1 MMSRLEKKIGWRPAT
16 RCCGEMTLNRL
27 SGFTMIEV
35 LIAMTVVAIL
45 LTIGIPSFRYVTN
58 SNRIAAEI
66 NGLLGDMQYARSEAI
81 KEGQPVTVCV
91 SANGTSCA
99 NTNTWQN
106 GWIVFS
112 DVNGN
117 AAVDAGDVVLRV
129 QKTFASTDTFVATNT
144 VGAVTFNR
152 EGYANGIANGTLIAL
167 HDSTNTS
174 NWTRCL
180 SINLAGMML
189 SQIHGAT
196 ANGVTCQ

>member
-1 MMSRLEKKIGWRPAT
+1 
-16 RCCGEMTLNRL
+16 LNRL
-27 SGFTMIEV
+27 SGFTLVEMLV
-35 LIAMTVVAIL
+35 SVAVVGIL

-66 NGLLGDMQYARSEAI
+66 NGLLGDMQYARAEAI

-91 SANGTSCA
+91 SADGTSCSGV
-99 NTNTWQN
+99 NVTTWHN

-129 QKTFASTDTFVATNT
+129 QTTFASSDTFVATNT
-144 VGAVTFNR
+144 IGAVTFNR
-152 EGYANGIANGTLIAL
+152 EGYANGIPNGTLIKL
-167 HDSTNTS
+167 HDSTNTN

-180 SINLAGMML
+180 SVNLTGMML
-189 SQIHGAT
+189 SQTYGVT
-196 ANGVTCQ
+196 VNGVTCN

>member
-1 MMSRLEKKIGWRPAT
+1 MLVTIT
-16 RCCGEMTLNRL
+16 
-27 SGFTMIEV
+27 
-35 LIAMTVVAIL
+35 IAAIL
-45 LTIGIPSFRYVTN
+45 LMIGVPSFQYVTN

-91 SANGTSCA
+91 SQNGTSCV
-99 NTNTWQN
+99 NTNTWQK

-129 QKTFASTDTFVATNT
+129 QKTFASTDTFVATNN

-152 EGYANGIANGTLIAL
+152 EGYANGIANGLIAL
-167 HDSTNTS
+167 HDSTNNH
-174 NWTRCL
+174 NWIRCL
-180 SINLAGMML
+180 SINLTGMML
-189 SQIHGAT
+189 SQTYGNT
-196 ANGVTCQ
+196 ANGVTCN